1 MRLAGCEYY
10 TKKPPK
16 SFAAAEIVE
25 ANEALGK
32 KVIWSMK
39 NSMEA
44 LESYGHIW

>member
-10 TKKPPK
+10 TKKPPD
-16 SFAAAEIVE
+16 SFAAAEIVG
-25 ANEALGK
+25 ANGALGK

-39 NSMEA
+39 KSMEA

>member
-10 TKKPPK
+10 TKKPPE
-16 SFAAAEIVE
+16 SFAAAWLVE

-32 KVIWSMK
+32 KVVWSMK
-39 NSMEA
+39 KSMEA